1 MTTVVL
7 IVILIVLLIL
17 ACTFGLIKK
26 SKKKERRDP
35 FTDVM
40 TTLAT
45 DPNLINLNSA
55 MAAYSQSP
63 YIDYNTTVGQ
73 MGYPVATNYVDSAGA
88 AIDGRALY
96 QQEIAAR
103 DANVIHSYNEYMS
116 GGGGVGVGSGGG
128 GGGMMPHSLPPTGIT
143 YAGPFAPYPPGDPRW
158 LTVPPGMERSI
169 MGSAEAEFQN
179 DFIEVFPMRHL
190 EPKPDLT

>member
-1 MTTVVL
+1 MSTVVL

-26 SKKKERRDP
+26 SKNKDRRDP
-35 FTDVM
+35 FADVV

-45 DPNLINLNSA
+45 DPNLMNV
-55 MAAYSQSP
+55 AASLPNYAHP
-63 YIDYNTTVGQ
+63 AYPEYNTPVGQ
-73 MGYPVATNYVDSAGA
+73 NIYPGSPNVTSNVATSGDVASMYAHQQLRTESTIHPYSAAGYPLGQPGVA
-88 AIDGRALY
+88 
-96 QQEIAAR
+96 
-103 DANVIHSYNEYMS
+103 
-116 GGGGVGVGSGGG
+116 
-128 GGGMMPHSLPPTGIT
+128 LPPGHP
-143 YAGPFAPYPPGDPRW
+143 YSGNPYGPYPPGDPRW
-158 LTVPPGMERSI
+158 MAIPPGMDRSI